1 MKFLVKG
8 HMNVTECMKEY
19 VPITQTYFEV
29 SKDHLVFCKSGASLD
44 PREVGEAIGAAP
56 RLSDEAITW
65 LNAHNIPLDLLPGT
79 YCLEQPGNK
88 LRRLED

>member
-8 HMNVTECMKEY
+8 DMNVAECMKEY

-29 SKDHLVFCKSGASLD
+29 TKDHLVFYKSGASLD
-44 PREVGEAIGAAP
+44 RREVGEAIGAAL

-65 LNAHNIPLDLLPGT
+65 LNTHNIPLDLLPGT

-88 LRRLED
+88 LRKLED